1 MINYGKTYSIT
12 QPQPL
17 EINEKKVY
25 VSSNIQAEVFTD
37 EAGNETNGYS
47 FDFVEYDKDEYLLLT
62 VSKVAELEDEL
73 AATKIL
79 LGVE

>member
-25 VSSNIQAEVFTD
+25 VSSNIQTEVFTD

-47 FDFVEYDKDEYLLLT
+47 FDFVE
-62 VSKVAELEDEL
+62 
-73 AATKIL
+73 
-79 LGVE
+79 

>member
-12 QPQPL
+12 QPQLL

-25 VSSNIQAEVFTD
+25 ISSNIQAEVFID
-37 EAGNETNGYS
+37 ETGNETNGYS
-47 FDFVEYDKDEYLLLT
+47 FDFIEYDKDEYLLLT
-62 VSKVAELEDEL
+62 ISKVAELEDEL